1 VNLRI
6 QPYGLLQV
14 DNNRNANGEQSNRT
28 QWKAGGEMKWAV
40 SPSAVLDL
48 TFNTDFA
55 QADVDRAVNN
65 LTRFNLFFPERR
77 QFFLENS
84 GVFAGADDMAI
95 RPFFSRTIGLSNSQF
110 NADPVPIDAGI
121 RFTDRNQKRTLA
133 GMYVHQQG
141 TDVQAP
147 VSFSVLR
154 YLKNYGKQNNIG
166 VMLNQRFDEQSEEL
180 GLARKSNTTLT
191 IDGLIR
197 PNDNWT
203 IQYLASS
210 TRQDS
215 FDSVGF
221 AGSLSVG
228 YFPNKFYAGWVTRVV
243 DQKYQPGMGF
253 VFGQNI
259 IHHNPGGFFIW
270 RPTKG
275 WFSTWIRRFD
285 PGIYANWFQT
295 TNTLKT
301 QEFSLDIFPIYII
314 TNSNALIT
322 YTLIPSWQNFD
333 FSFPILGQ
341 IVEQG
346 KYQNVR
352 HKFQYRTDQSRK
364 LAANFIVNLGDY
376 YNGDLNSYS
385 ITGRYAPLPQAS
397 LELSY
402 EHNDFK
408 SFGAE
413 QASFNTDLYS
423 VGIRLAANPRI
434 QLSGFYQYNTFD
446 SQGRINLRGSWEFA
460 PLSFLYLVFN
470 ESEFQETSARNQ
482 STISKISFLK
492 QF

>member
-1 VNLRI
+1 
-6 QPYGLLQV
+6 
-14 DNNRNANGEQSNRT
+14 
-28 QWKAGGEMKWAV
+28 MKSAV

-65 LTRFNLFFPERR
+65 LTRFNVFFPERR

-84 GVFAGADDMAI
+84 GVFAGADDIAI
-95 RPFFSRTIGLSNSQF
+95 RPFFIRTIGLSNSQF

-141 TDVQAP
+141 TDFQAP

-166 VMLNQRFDEQSEEL
+166 LMLNQRFDERSEAF
-180 GLARKSNTTLT
+180 GLAQNSNTTLT

-197 PNDNWT
+197 PNDSWT

-210 TRQDS
+210 TRQDTFNS
-215 FDSVGF
+215 LGF
-221 AGSLSVG
+221 AGSLFVG

-259 IHHNPGGFFIW
+259 IHHNPGGYFIW

-275 WFSTWIRRFD
+275 WFSKWIRRAD
-285 PGIYANWFQT
+285 PGFFVNWYQT
-295 TNTLKT
+295 ANTLKT

-314 TNSNALIT
+314 SKSNGLIS
-322 YTLIPSWQNFD
+322 YTMIPSWQNFD
-333 FSFPILGQ
+333 FSFLILGQ
-341 IVEQG
+341 TIEADT
-346 KYQNVR
+346 YQNVR
-352 HKFQYRTDQSRK
+352 HKFQYRSDQSRK
-364 LAANFIVNLGDY
+364 LSTNFIANLGDY

-397 LELSY
+397 LELSF
-402 EHNDFK
+402 EHNNFK

-460 PLSFLYLVFN
+460 PLSFLYVVLN
-470 ESEFQETSARNQ
+470 ETEFQNTSVRNQ